1 MSDALATTVDDNDD
15 IPLLTEVIRRERRST
30 DRLSEAQVRRI
41 SAASAGLIVRV
52 VKSALT
58 DIERQLA
65 VRLSRELNEQLP
77 AIVLEA
83 LRDETD
89 SESNPDDET
98 R

>member
-1 MSDALATTVDDNDD
+1 MDDNDD

-30 DRLSEAQVRRI
+30 DRLTEAQVRRI

-65 VRLSRELNEQLP
+65 VKLSRELNEQLP

-83 LRDETD
+83 LRDDAEDNDATD
-89 SESNPDDET
+89 AESDDET

>member
-1 MSDALATTVDDNDD
+1 MDDNDD